1 MQPQQS
7 MSRLLIILVLLSAGI
22 LAYYFRAL
30 STRPSI
36 PDALGLQSVL
46 QDWHIFYHL
55 GGYSPW
61 IQHHTSTSSSLPPQC
76 VVDQVHML
84 SRHAE
89 RYPTLSVGIKMKS
102 MITKLKAAGT
112 PVFPFLESWEEFFEV
127 DENGKSTD
135 LEELTREGRYAGVR
149 QAYNTG
155 VTLRER
161 YDHLVDGGDDGENKT
176 FSIFS
181 CSCSRVLHTAENFAL
196 GFFREDELFANVRHV
211 IIPDIAPERGADT
224 LTPVKACIRYRQD
237 TEAGRKRGSALLE
250 QFQSV
255 YLSRVAVR
263 LRQQFGY
270 DFSVSDLWHMQ
281 ELCGFE
287 ILATGN
293 EESPWCGIFTQ
304 REWEEFAYARDL
316 LHYYRSGPGTPYSAV
331 MGFLYLNAT
340 REVLELGPERA
351 GKLFFS
357 FAHDGDIVPLVGTLG
372 LFPEVEP
379 LPYTYVPD
387 NRNWKLSSV
396 VPMGGRVVFERVSC
410 VSTMST
416 SSVGVRILVNDG
428 VVPVPGCESETRD
441 GEICPL
447 DVFVKLVD
455 KKGEEV
461 GEFDEVCGLKDG
473 LGRRPSFLRQDWEQG
488 PGRLHL

>member
-1 MQPQQS
+1 MP
-7 MSRLLIILVLLSAGI
+7 RLLLFLVVISSGL

-30 STRPSI
+30 SSLPSKAD
-36 PDALGLQSVL
+36 PLRLQAVI

-61 IQHHTSTSSSLPPQC
+61 IRHQTSTISTLPSQC

-84 SRHAE
+84 SRHAA
-89 RYPTLSVGIKMKS
+89 RYPTRSVGIKMKS
-102 MITKLKAAGT
+102 LITKLKSSGAT
-112 PVFPFLESWEEFFEV
+112 VLPFLESWEEFFEV
-127 DENGKSTD
+127 DEDGKSID
-135 LEELTREGRYAGVR
+135 LEELTREGKYAGVR
-149 QAYNTG
+149 QAYNSG
-155 VTLRER
+155 VKLRDR
-161 YDHLVDGGDDGENKT
+161 YDHLVDCVDKRENKT

-196 GFFREDELFANVRHV
+196 GFFKEDELFANVRHV
-211 IIPDIAPERGADT
+211 IIPDIAPQRGADT
-224 LTPVKACIRYRQD
+224 LTPVKACLRYRQD
-237 TEAGRKRGSALLE
+237 PERGRSRGHVVSE
-250 QFQSV
+250 QFKSV
-255 YLSRVAVR
+255 YLSRVADR
-263 LRQQFGY
+263 LRLQFDY
-270 DFSVSDLWHMQ
+270 DFSVSDLWYMQ

-340 REVLELGPERA
+340 REVLELGPEKA
-351 GKLFFS
+351 GNLFFS

-372 LFPEVEP
+372 LFPEIEP
-379 LPYTYVPD
+379 LPPTHVPD

-396 VPMGGRVVFERVSC
+396 VPMGGRVIFERVSC
-410 VSTMST
+410 ASNIGARRI
-416 SSVGVRILVNDG
+416 GVRILVNDG
-428 VVPVPGCESETRD
+428 VVPVPGCQSETSD
-441 GEICPL
+441 GGICPL

-455 KKGEEV
+455 QKGEEV
-461 GEFDEVCGLKDG
+461 GQFDEVCGLNEG

-488 PGRLHL
+488 PGRVHL